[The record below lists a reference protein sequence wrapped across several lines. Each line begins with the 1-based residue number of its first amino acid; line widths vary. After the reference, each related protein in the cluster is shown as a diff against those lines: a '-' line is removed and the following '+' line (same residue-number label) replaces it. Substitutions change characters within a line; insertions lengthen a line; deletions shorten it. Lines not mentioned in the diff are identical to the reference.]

1 MTSRVV
7 VVTDAAAS
15 LPEPLALRWNVSIV
29 PLEVAIDGEPLGPA
43 ELGDLDRVLDALE
56 ARAQVTTS
64 QPSVGAFESAYSAAI
79 AAGATHIV
87 SVHITQSI
95 SGTVNAARL
104 AADAAAVPVTV
115 VDSGSVGMATGW
127 AALAAAAKAK
137 AGADA
142 EEVAAEASR
151 VAAGATMLFTVD
163 SLEYLKRG
171 GRVGPTIA
179 AIGDALNIR
188 PVLTVANGKISILQ
202 RVRSTP
208 RARALVVDLAERA
221 IASLPRPALAIM
233 GLRAQAY
240 ADDIAASLEVRHPK
254 LAMLVRTPVTSVL
267 AVHGG
272 PGSFAAVVAD
282 IPPELR

>member
-7 VVTDAAAS
+7 VVTDSAAS
-15 LPEPLALRWNVSIV
+15 LPEPLARRWNVSIV
-29 PLEVAIDGEPLGPA
+29 PLEVAVDGEPLAPSRLA
-43 ELGDLDRVLDALE
+43 DLDYVLDALE
-56 ARAQVTTS
+56 ARQKVTTS
-64 QPSVGAFESAYSAAI
+64 QPSVGAFTDAYAA
-79 AAGATHIV
+79 AAEQGASHIV
-87 SVHITQSI
+87 SVHVTQTI

-104 AADAAAVPVTV
+104 AAKDASIPVTV
-115 VDSGSVGMATGW
+115 VDSGSVGMGTGW
-127 AALAAAAKAK
+127 PALAAAAKAK
-137 AGADA
+137 SGVEAEKVAD
-142 EEVAAEASR
+142 EARR
-151 VAAGATMLFTVD
+151 VAASVTMLFTVD

-171 GRVGPTIA
+171 GRVAPTVA

-188 PVLTVANGKISILQ
+188 PVLTVKNGELVVLQ

-208 RARALVVDLAERA
+208 RARALVVDHAERA
-221 IASLPRPALAIM
+221 IARFDRPALAIM

-282 IPPELR
+282 IPRELL